1 MSDWSFAM
9 NVHTSG
15 KEPLYYRLYLSMI
28 KDIQQG
34 IYKENEKLP
43 SKRAFAD
50 HLGVSQ
56 NTIDTAYQ
64 MLVTEGYI
72 RAVPRSGF
80 YVNPLD
86 ASLTVRQ
93 EPMNDISIVETAGV
107 QDKYQFQLS
116 TNSVD
121 VGTFPYATWAKLS
134 KEIMYSQPD
143 LIYPGHQQGDL
154 CLRQAIADYLHKY
167 RSVHCT
173 AAQIIVGAGIE
184 YLIMLLNVLFDSNSM
199 FAMENPG
206 YPKVYQTITN
216 CGRTVEPI
224 DVTDTG
230 IDIAAL
236 ARSKADI
243 VYVTPSHQFPTGV
256 VMPIGKR
263 LELLRWA
270 YEKTNRYIIEDD
282 YDSELKFTGKPIPS
296 LQGIDN
302 TGKVA
307 YVGTFSR
314 SIAPSVRIAYL
325 VLPPTLLQKYQTLCS
340 YYSPTVSRFE
350 QHTLFQFIKGGH
362 FERNINRN
370 RNTYRKRR
378 DAFVSALKS
387 SPFANQI
394 TIMGAN
400 AGLHFL
406 LYVQNG
412 MSEPELIASAKAHGI
427 CLQGISPYYLKNSKP
442 AESTVLLG
450 FAHHTPEELQQ
461 AARLLSSIWK
471 T

>member
-1 MSDWSFAM
+1 M
-9 NVHTSG
+9 NVHPKG
-15 KEPLYYRLYLSMI
+15 KEPLYYQLYLSMV

-43 SKRAFAD
+43 SKRAFSD
-50 HLGVSQ
+50 YLGVSQ
-56 NTIDTAYQ
+56 NTIDAAYQ

-72 RAVPRSGF
+72 RALPRSGF
-80 YVNPLD
+80 YVNPLE
-86 ASLTVRQ
+86 ASLTIRQ
-93 EPMNDISIVETAGV
+93 DPVT
-107 QDKYQFQLS
+107 
-116 TNSVD
+116 SVS
-121 VGTFPYATWAKLS
+121 WAKLS

-143 LIYPGHQQGDL
+143 LIYPGNQQGDF

-184 YLIMLLNVLFDSNSM
+184 YLLMILNVLFDSDSL

-216 CGRTVEPI
+216 CGRAVEAI

-236 ARSKADI
+236 GQSKADI

-270 YEKTNRYIIEDD
+270 DEKPNRFVIEDD

-296 LQGIDN
+296 LQGID
-302 TGKVA
+302 TAGKVA
-307 YVGTFSR
+307 YIGTFSR

-325 VLPPTLLQKYQTLCS
+325 VLPPALLQRYQTLCS

-350 QHTLFQFIKGGH
+350 QHTLFQFMKGGH

-378 DAFVSALKS
+378 DAFVSALKA
-387 SPFANQI
+387 SPIANQI

-406 LYVQNG
+406 LQVQNG
-412 MSEPELIASAKAHGI
+412 MSEAELIASAKANGI
-427 CLQGISPYYLKNSKP
+427 CLQGISPYYLKNRTP
-442 AESTVLLG
+442 MAHTILLG

-461 AARLLSSIWK
+461 AANLLASIWK
-471 T
+471 I

>member
-1 MSDWSFAM
+1 M
-9 NVHTSG
+9 NVNTSG

-461 AARLLSSIWK
+461 AARLLASIWK

>member
-1 MSDWSFAM
+1 M
-9 NVHTSG
+9 NVHTKG
-15 KEPLYYRLYLSMI
+15 KEPLYYQLYLSMV

-43 SKRAFAD
+43 SKRAFSD
-50 HLGVSQ
+50 YLGVSQ
-56 NTIDTAYQ
+56 NTIDAAYQ

-72 RAVPRSGF
+72 RALPRSGF
-80 YVNPLD
+80 YVNPLE

-93 EPMNDISIVETAGV
+93 EPVTSVSISETGDIQNE
-107 QDKYQFQLS
+107 YQFHLS
-116 TNSVD
+116 TNFVD
-121 VGTFPYATWAKLS
+121 VETFPYATWAKLS

-143 LIYPGHQQGDL
+143 LIYPGNQKGDF

-184 YLIMLLNVLFDSNSM
+184 YLLMILNVLFDSDSL

-216 CGRTVEPI
+216 CGRTVEAI
-224 DVTDTG
+224 DVTETG

-236 ARSKADI
+236 GQSKADI

-270 YEKTNRYIIEDD
+270 DEKQNLFVIEDD

-296 LQGIDN
+296 LQGID
-302 TGKVA
+302 TAGKVA
-307 YVGTFSR
+307 YIGTFSR

-325 VLPPTLLQKYQTLCS
+325 VLPPALLQRYQTLCS

-350 QHTLFQFIKGGH
+350 QHTLFQFMKGGH

-378 DAFVSALKS
+378 DAFVSALKA
-387 SPFANQI
+387 SPIANQI

-406 LYVQNG
+406 LQVQNG
-412 MSEPELIASAKAHGI
+412 MSEAELIASAKANGI
-427 CLQGISPYYLKNSKP
+427 CLQGISPYYLKNRTP
-442 AESTVLLG
+442 MAHTILLG

-461 AARLLSSIWK
+461 AANLLASIWK
-471 T
+471 I

>member
-230 IDIAAL
+230 IDIASL

-461 AARLLSSIWK
+461 AARLLASIWK

>member
-1 MSDWSFAM
+1 M
-9 NVHTSG
+9 NVLTNG
-15 KEPLYYRLYLSMI
+15 KEPLYYQLYLSMV

-34 IYKENEKLP
+34 VYKENEKLP
-43 SKRAFAD
+43 SKRAFSD
-50 HLGVSQ
+50 YLGVSQ
-56 NTIDTAYQ
+56 NTIDAAYQ

-72 RAVPRSGF
+72 RALPRSGF
-80 YVNPLD
+80 YVNPLE

-93 EPMNDISIVETAGV
+93 EPVTSVSIPETGDIQNENL
-107 QDKYQFQLS
+107 FHLS

-121 VGTFPYATWAKLS
+121 VETFPYATWAKLS

-143 LIYPGHQQGDL
+143 LIYPGNQQGDF

-173 AAQIIVGAGIE
+173 ASQIIVGAGIE
-184 YLIMLLNVLFDSNSM
+184 YLLMILNVLFDSDSL

-230 IDIAAL
+230 IDIVAL
-236 ARSKADI
+236 EQSKADI

-270 YEKTNRYIIEDD
+270 DEKPNRFVIEDD

-296 LQGIDN
+296 LQGID
-302 TGKVA
+302 TAGKVA
-307 YVGTFSR
+307 YIGTFSR

-340 YYSPTVSRFE
+340 QYSPTVSRFE
-350 QHTLFQFIKGGH
+350 QHTLFQFMIGGH

-378 DAFVSALKS
+378 DAFVSALKT
-387 SPFANQI
+387 SPIANQI
-394 TIMGAN
+394 VIMGAN

-406 LYVQNG
+406 LQVQNG
-412 MSEPELIASAKAHGI
+412 MSEAELIASAKANGVR
-427 CLQGISPYYLKNSKP
+427 LQGISPYYLGNSTP
-442 AESTVLLG
+442 MANTILLG
-450 FAHHTPEELQQ
+450 FAHHTPEELHQ
-461 AARLLSSIWK
+461 AANLLASIWK
-471 T
+471 V

>member
-1 MSDWSFAM
+1 M

-350 QHTLFQFIKGGH
+350 QHTLFRFIKGGH

-412 MSEPELIASAKAHGI
+412 MSEPDLIASAKAHGI

-461 AARLLSSIWK
+461 AARLLASIWK

>member
-461 AARLLSSIWK
+461 AARLLASIWK

>member
-1 MSDWSFAM
+1 M

-230 IDIAAL
+230 IDIASL

-461 AARLLSSIWK
+461 AARLLASIWK